1 MNVSKVEVV
10 LIEQF
15 YAIEILVIFESVK
28 KRKQHSCCFTLS
40 NSTAN
45 IKYSLNKQRNQ
56 HSLVPLQLKS
66 NVLEQLCVIV

>member
-45 IKYSLNKQRNQ
+45 IKYSLNQKRDQR
-56 HSLVPLQLKS
+56 SFVPLQLKS